1 MTTIRDVARR
11 ARVAPMTVSRV
22 LNNPD
27 SVSAAT
33 RTRVRTAI
41 DELSY
46 IPNMIGQAL
55 RHKLTGAIGLV
66 VSDIT
71 NPFAIQQITG
81 VSGAARERGFSV
93 IFAQTESDPDEEM
106 RQLRSM
112 IERRVDGI
120 ILSPVFNTPDS
131 VDFVS
136 SARGTVV
143 VLGYPMPH
151 NDVDVV
157 RCDTRAAAH
166 HATEHLLRL
175 GHRRISMLS
184 GAAGIVTARE
194 RAEGYENA
202 MRAAGL
208 EPDVRYGAFTIT
220 SGLEMATAALVADA
234 RPTALVTAS
243 NFIAL
248 GAAQAAQR
256 AGLSIPNDLSVTTFD
271 NSSTDVVL
279 DPFFTGVI
287 QPVADMAAAATT
299 LLIDRIQQRLV
310 GPGREVVMPTT
321 FEVHGSTAPP
331 PDFLQLAK

>member
-22 LNNPD
+22 LNDSD

-33 RTRVRTAI
+33 RVRVETAI

-55 RHKLTGAIGLV
+55 RNKLTGAIGLV

-81 VSGAARERGFSV
+81 VSNAARARGFSV
-93 IFAQTESDPDEEM
+93 VFAQTESDPEEEL

-131 VDFVS
+131 VNFVT
-136 SARGTVV
+136 SAKRNVV
-143 VLGYPMPH
+143 VLGYPMPD

-157 RCDTRAAAH
+157 RCDTRSAAH
-166 HATEHLLRL
+166 DATQHLLRL

-184 GAAGIVTARE
+184 GAPEIVTARE
-194 RAEGYENA
+194 RSEGYENA
-202 MRAAGL
+202 MREAGL
-208 EPDVRYGAFTIT
+208 VPDVRYGAFTVA
-220 SGLEMATAALVADA
+220 SGFEMATEVLTSES

-248 GAAQAAQR
+248 GAAQAARR
-256 AGLSIPNDLSVTTFD
+256 AGLSIPADLSVTTFD

-287 QPVADMAAAATT
+287 QPVTNMAAAATT
-299 LLIDRIQQRLV
+299 LLIDRIEHRLV
-310 GPGREVVMPTT
+310 GPGKEIVMPTT
-321 FEVHGSTAPP
+321 FEVHSSTAPP
-331 PDFLQLAK
+331 PEFL

>member
-1 MTTIRDVARR
+1 MTTIRDVARH

-27 SVSAAT
+27 SVSDA
-33 RTRVRTAI
+33 TRVRVETAI

-55 RHKLTGAIGLV
+55 RNKLTGAIGLV

-81 VSGAARERGFSV
+81 VSSAARDRGFSV
-93 IFAQTESDPDEEM
+93 VFAQTEASPDEEL

-131 VDFVS
+131 VDFVT
-136 SARGTVV
+136 SAKGTVV
-143 VLGYPMPH
+143 VLGYPMPD

-157 RCDTRAAAH
+157 RCDSRAAASE
-166 HATEHLLRL
+166 ATEHLLAL

-184 GAAGIVTARE
+184 GPPEIVTARE
-194 RAEGYENA
+194 RSEGYKNA
-202 MRAAGL
+202 MRRAGL
-208 EPDVRYGAFTIT
+208 VPDVRYGAFTVA
-220 SGLEMATAALVADA
+220 SGFEMATKILASES

-256 AGLSIPNDLSVTTFD
+256 AGVSIPADLSITTFD
-271 NSSTDVVL
+271 NSRTDVVL

-287 QPVADMAAAATT
+287 QPVTNMATAATT
-299 LLIDRIQQRLV
+299 LLIDRIEHRLV
-310 GPGREVVMPTT
+310 GPGREIVMPTT

-331 PDFLQLAK
+331 PEFL